1 MATENGTIKV
11 VQGDS
16 KPNITVTLT
25 DEITGNAVDVS
36 DPNTSVAV
44 YFRKRGTTTLLST
57 IACTK
62 TDAVNGI
69 VSFDFSGGVLDVDA
83 GLYEGEIEVDFD
95 GLTQTVY
102 DVLKF
107 RVREDIGP

>member
-1 MATENGTIKV
+1 MSSTSNTIKL

-16 KPNITVTLT
+16 KPTVQLTLT
-25 DEITGNAVDVS
+25 DEITGTAYDLS
-36 DPNTSVAV
+36 DANTSVRV
-44 YFRKRGTTTLLST
+44 YFRKKGTTTLLST

-69 VSFDFSGGVLDVDA
+69 VTFDFSGGVLNVDA
-83 GLYEGEIEVDFD
+83 GLYEGEIEVDLD
-95 GLTQTVY
+95 GEKHTVY

-107 RVREDIGP
+107 RVREDFA